1 MKKNKFYQCPKGKGL
16 LSIDVFDDDFFVFCS
31 CCFSLVNFSIEDF
44 INDPTRRSF
53 RFCTTSLALLWTVA
67 DILLLS
73 SFVTKISE
81 EKINKKLTYS
91 YTFTFIH

>member
-1 MKKNKFYQCPKGKGL
+1 MSTGSFIRTDTAISIRKELKKIEKIFFYQCPKGKGL

-53 RFCTTSLALLWTVA
+53 RFCTTSFGLL
-67 DILLLS
+67 
-73 SFVTKISE
+73 
-81 EKINKKLTYS
+81 
-91 YTFTFIH
+91 